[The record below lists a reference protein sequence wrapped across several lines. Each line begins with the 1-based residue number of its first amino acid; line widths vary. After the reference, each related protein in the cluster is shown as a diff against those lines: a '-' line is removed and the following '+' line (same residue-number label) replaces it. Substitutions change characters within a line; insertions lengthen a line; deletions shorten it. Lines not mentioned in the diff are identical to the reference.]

1 MVKKPKT
8 VKHARSAKTGKYVTR
23 EYEKKHPSTTVV
35 ETDKVKPK
43 PKPKK

>member
-1 MVKKPKT
+1 MEKKAKT

-23 EYEKKHPSTTVV
+23 EYAKKHPATTVV
-35 ETDKVKPK
+35 ETDEVKPR